1 MEHKRSAWKGALA
14 GAVGGALGTL
24 VQKTSLEGTRRAE
37 DHWADGHK
45 YTKQQLLDTFEQ
57 AHVATAEAIVGEV
70 PPRQH
75 ERTAMQVE
83 SAFGIACS
91 ALYGAAVEYVPSVTA
106 GFGSLYGAVLFT
118 GASEI
123 VLPAIRFVPSPADR
137 TPVQHLGG
145 LAGNVVYGLT
155 TEAVRRLMRG
165 QG

>member
-1 MEHKRSAWKGALA
+1 MEH
-14 GAVGGALGTL
+14 LGTLVLNL

-45 YTKQQLLDTFEQ
+45 YTKQQQQLLDTFEQ
-57 AHVATAEAIVGEV
+57 AHVATAEAIVGKV

-83 SAFGIACS
+83 FAFGIACS
-91 ALYGAAVEYVPSVTA
+91 ALNGAAVEYVPSTA

-155 TEAVRRLMRG
+155 TEAVRRLMRD